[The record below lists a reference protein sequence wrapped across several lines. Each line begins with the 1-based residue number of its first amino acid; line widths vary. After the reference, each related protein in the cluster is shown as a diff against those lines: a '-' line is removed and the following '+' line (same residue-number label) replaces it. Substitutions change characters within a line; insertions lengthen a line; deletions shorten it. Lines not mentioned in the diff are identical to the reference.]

1 MWSKFVV
8 VVVVV
13 IININIFAFELLLS
27 DMEPSHWV

>member
-1 MWSKFVV
+1 MWSKF